1 MTELAI
7 PDPTPSTTLATRADL
22 RNSATDSWTD
32 VLIHVGHLAERI
44 ADTDF
49 VPKGMRRN
57 APAVAAAILHGREVG
72 FGPMTALAQTHVIEG
87 RVSISAEAMR
97 ALVLQHGHH
106 IRIGEMSGGS
116 CTIAG
121 RRAGDDHWVTV
132 TWTLEDARRA
142 GLATKNVWKSYPRQM
157 LLARATTELLRA
169 VFPDVIHGLMSTEE
183 LDELV
188 TAPSEAQASISGPEK
203 PKTSTVSRKRAQAR
217 QNEVSGPVEAPTTP
231 GPDGVGVDAPPTVD
245 PDPTPRCPR
254 CGVAIVPNEND
265 LCPICEQQ
273 VADEIEAEQE
283 EIRKLSDQPREP
295 LSEHKDATRDDVDPE
310 HPLPEPFSYATVD
323 PYETTEAPLTPP
335 TPDQAKVEPGGAPVS
350 GMQRGKIMAEL
361 SRIGVDT
368 TDAGRDM
375 RLTYLA
381 ALAGRDT
388 LGSLNDLSFREAH
401 VVINRLTTVSDVA
414 DLETKLAT
422 L

>member
-7 PDPTPSTTLATRADL
+7 PDPTSSTTVATRADL

-142 GLATKNVWKSYPRQM
+142 GLAAKNVWKSYPRQM

-188 TAPSEAQASISGPEK
+188 TAPSEAQAAITGPEK

-217 QNEVSGPVEAPTTP
+217 QNEISGPVEAPTTP
-231 GPDGVGVDAPPTVD
+231 GPDGGGVAPPESDPATTSPDDRDLKLTV
-245 PDPTPRCPR
+245 
-254 CGVAIVPNEND
+254 
-265 LCPICEQQ
+265 EQSDRI
-273 VADEIEAEQE
+273 AAEQE
-283 EIRKLSDQPREP
+283 EIRRLSEEDREP
-295 LSEHKDATRDDVDPE
+295 LSEHKDATRDDVDP
-310 HPLPEPFSYATVD
+310 
-323 PYETTEAPLTPP
+323 YETTEAPLTPP
-335 TPDQAKVEPGGAPVS
+335 PADQAKVEPGGAPIS

-361 SRIGVDT
+361 NRIGVDT

-401 VVINRLTTVSDVA
+401 VVINRLTTVTDVA
-414 DLETKLAT
+414 DLETKLAA